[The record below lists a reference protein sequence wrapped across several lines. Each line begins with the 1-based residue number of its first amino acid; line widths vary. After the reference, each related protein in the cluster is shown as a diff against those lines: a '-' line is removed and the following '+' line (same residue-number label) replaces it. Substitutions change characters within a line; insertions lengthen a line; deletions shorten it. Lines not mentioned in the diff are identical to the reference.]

1 MWSLYH
7 RAKQTN
13 SRPSQLVEGI
23 NDPMAR
29 YCLDGAVILFG
40 TIIENALLE
49 RQRVGDGKSTPKW
62 TLKQLLDPTFT
73 LPRDIAGG
81 SDSRTDENDDSVDT
95 LKNIDG
101 GFYDEVG

>member
-13 SRPSQLVEGI
+13 SRPSRLVEGI
-23 NDPMAR
+23 SHPMAR

-40 TIIENALLE
+40 TIVENALLE
-49 RQRVGDGKSTPKW
+49 RQRVGEGKSTARW

-73 LPRDIAGG
+73 LPRDN
-81 SDSRTDENDDSVDT
+81 ENDDSADT